1 MTNKLS
7 FHHKVLISLCLAFGV
22 GLWANF
28 SLDESTQ
35 PPVWISW
42 LIQTCEFIG
51 KLFLNGLKMVV
62 IPLVLTSVICGVSQ
76 ISGDRDFG
84 RLGIKTLLI

>member
-1 MTNKLS
+1 MMNKLS

-35 PPVWISW
+35 PPVWIGW

-51 KLFLNGLKMVV
+51 KLFLKWIKNGGN
-62 IPLVLTSVICGVSQ
+62 PLGLNLRNLWSFT
-76 ISGDRDFG
+76 DLR
-84 RLGIKTLLI
+84 